1 VSIVQWL
8 DGWRRDSR
16 CLADTQSHTHSQRR
30 RPTTDRV
37 HGQPS
42 RRVAVYQRLLFLLR
56 RVLWRTCLSLSVCL
70 SANIISGTSCRI
82 FANFFVAVA
91 NDSGSVTHGRR
102 CDTLQRTYT
111 SGFLDGVM
119 FAGTGDT
126 NTGQLNR
133 RQHGLTP
140 RCQTD
145 PPGGG
150 TRPGAESDQSCP
162 WVHFV

>member
-1 VSIVQWL
+1 MSGRNQAGVSIVQWL
-8 DGWRRDSR
+8 DGWRRDRR

-42 RRVAVYQRLLFLLR
+42 RRVAVYQRFFKFLLR

-70 SANIISGTSCRI
+70 RTLSPELAVGSSPI
-82 FANFFVAVA
+82 FFVDAA
-91 NDSGSVTHGRR
+91 NGSGSVTHGRR

-111 SGFLDGVM
+111 SGSLDGVM

-126 NTGQLNR
+126 NTGIYTRSNSI
-133 RQHGLTP
+133 GGS
-140 RCQTD
+140 TD
-145 PPGGG
+145 
-150 TRPGAESDQSCP
+150 
-162 WVHFV
+162 